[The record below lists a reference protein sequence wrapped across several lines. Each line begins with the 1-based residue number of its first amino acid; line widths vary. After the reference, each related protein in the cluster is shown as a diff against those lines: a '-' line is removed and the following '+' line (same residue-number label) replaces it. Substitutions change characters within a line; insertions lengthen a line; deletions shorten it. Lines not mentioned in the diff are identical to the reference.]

1 MRTGRDGTLRGRLA
15 LLVGMMLCLAMG
27 LAACGA
33 GATNAAS
40 AAGTPN
46 CAPATRTVQARSVT
60 GTISSVGANS
70 LQVTDTASGQAVTV
84 ELTSSTRITRIMT
97 TSASSLTPGSLV
109 QVTADP
115 SGTTAQRIIITPQ
128 GANGFGNG
136 GARGTPPAGF
146 NPACVGTRT
155 PRQPGQGTFRGGVR
169 GTVSSVTSTRVVVT
183 DARGQT
189 LTFAITPSTVIL
201 TTATAT
207 PGDLKAGG
215 SVIVTG
221 TMSGSNL
228 VARAIVIQPA
238 ASQ

>member
-1 MRTGRDGTLRGRLA
+1 MRTGRDWTMRGRLA
-15 LLVGMMLCLAMG
+15 LLDGMMLCLALG

-33 GATNAAS
+33 GATSVAS
-40 AAGTPN
+40 ATGTPN
-46 CAPATRTVQARSVT
+46 CAPLRAIPVRSVT
-60 GTISSVGANS
+60 GTISSVGTNS
-70 LQVTDTASGQAVTV
+70 LQVTDTASGQVVTV

-97 TSASSLTPGSLV
+97 TSASSLIPGALV

-155 PRQPGQGTFRGGVR
+155 ARQPGQGTFRGGVR

-189 LTFAITPSTVIL
+189 LTFAITSSTVIL
-201 TTATAT
+201 TAAAATSS
-207 PGDLKAGG
+207 DLKAGG

-238 ASQ
+238 A